1 MTHPATPIA
10 ASALAESQLLD
21 TRQTASLLGLSTYFV
36 KDHSTGEM
44 EPSISFIRIGRN
56 RIRFRVSDL
65 KAFMEANLNKK
76 A

>member
-1 MTHPATPIA
+1 MINPATPIA
-10 ASALAESQLLD
+10 ATALGESQLLD

-36 KDHSTGEM
+36 HDHSVGDV
-44 EPSISFIRIGRN
+44 EPTIPFIRLGRN